1 MSSGGATRYPAGPA
15 AYHVIGGGC
24 FGSFYVRQ
32 LLRYAD
38 RAGGPVAR
46 IVVVDRDPDCRVA
59 RTVADPR
66 VELAVADWVDH
77 LGATLPPTIDAVARG
92 ETVRDR
98 LVPSPFASHILLAA
112 LGRVAAPGVL
122 PAGADAAA
130 RILAGIATPFA
141 RDLGTGNV
149 ALSFATWVCPVNC
162 IEPAT
167 CPAIAAPLDWNMA
180 RAVRAHVAGCAEV
193 ASLAILEC
201 LHEAYGV
208 GTIPLA
214 DIARAALEIGS
225 ARAGAA
231 GAACDAT
238 PGAAS
243 GEEPG
248 AVPRYA
254 VVATVSTCHG
264 LAGALRLTD

>member
-1 MSSGGATRYPAGPA
+1 MKPVLPARYPAGPA
-15 AYHVIGGGC
+15 SYVVIGGGC

-46 IVVVDRDPDCRVA
+46 IVVVDRDPACRVA

-66 VELAVADWVDH
+66 IEIAVADWADH
-77 LGATLPPTIDAVARG
+77 VSLALPAAIAAVARG
-92 ETVRDR
+92 EAVRDR
-98 LVPSPFASHILLAA
+98 LVPSPLASHILLAA
-112 LGRVAAPGVL
+112 LGRVAAPGAT
-122 PAGADAAA
+122 PAGAAEAR
-130 RILAGIATPFA
+130 RILGGIATPFT

-180 RAVRAHVAGCAEV
+180 RAVRAHVAGREEV

-214 DIARAALEIGS
+214 DIARAALDLR
-225 ARAGAA
+225 RAAAAA
-231 GAACDAT
+231 GAPRSA
-238 PGAAS
+238 GAGGRAR
-243 GEEPG
+243 GG
-248 AVPRYA
+248 DPRYA

-264 LAGALRLTD
+264 LAGALRLAG